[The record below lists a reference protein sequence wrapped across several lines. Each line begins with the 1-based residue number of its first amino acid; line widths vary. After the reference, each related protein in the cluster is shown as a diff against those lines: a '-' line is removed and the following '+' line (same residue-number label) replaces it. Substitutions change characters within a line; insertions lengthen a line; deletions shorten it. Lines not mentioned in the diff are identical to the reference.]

1 MCMQCMA
8 GAMTAG
14 AAATGTRAYVAAR
27 RPSWLSPLMLKR
39 LTACLL
45 VAGVLGAGLAASHQP
60 TDPGQASAPA
70 GQHR

>member
-1 MCMQCMA
+1 MA

-27 RPSWLSPLMLKR
+27 RPKWLSPLMLKR
-39 LTACLL
+39 LTACL
-45 VAGVLGAGLAASHQP
+45 VVVGVLGAGLAASHQP
-60 TDPGQASAPA
+60 ADADQAPTPA

>member
-1 MCMQCMA
+1 MQCMA

-14 AAATGTRAYVAAR
+14 AAATGTRAYVAAH
-27 RPSWLSPLMLKR
+27 RPKWLTPLMLKR

-60 TDPGQASAPA
+60 GGADRAPAPA